1 MDAPELVFGADRVRR
16 IRIALSVA
24 VALGVLCGVFAILF
38 GTAADT
44 GGETAG
50 AIVLG
55 IISGGTILWCFLTW
69 RLLDAPDRTAKRAL
83 IITGALLILFGLPT
97 FGVFG
102 IGLLF
107 VVLGMVMI
115 FLSLISEEGAGT

>member
-1 MDAPELVFGADRVRR
+1 MDAPELVFSADRVRR
-16 IRIALSVA
+16 IRIALGVA
-24 VALGVLCGVFAILF
+24 IALGMLSGMFAILF
-38 GTAADT
+38 GMAADT
-44 GGETAG
+44 DGETAG

-55 IISGGTILWCFLTW
+55 VISAVTILWSFLTW
-69 RLLDAPDRTAKRAL
+69 RLLDAPDRTAKRAVV
-83 IITGALLILFGLPT
+83 ITGALLMLFGLPT

-115 FLSLISEEGAGT
+115 FLSLISEEGVEA